1 MDLSGLRFIG
11 CSCLRVLWRVSLLA
25 QEAGGMLELA
35 APQPAVFRAME
46 LWGADQVIGVHDST
60 AEAVIAVPPSPA
72 R

>member
-1 MDLSGLRFIG
+1 VDLSGLRFIG

-25 QEAGGMLELA
+25 EEAGGMLGLG
-35 APQPAVFRAME
+35 APQPVVARVME
-46 LWGADQVIGVHDST
+46 LWGTGQVIGVHDST